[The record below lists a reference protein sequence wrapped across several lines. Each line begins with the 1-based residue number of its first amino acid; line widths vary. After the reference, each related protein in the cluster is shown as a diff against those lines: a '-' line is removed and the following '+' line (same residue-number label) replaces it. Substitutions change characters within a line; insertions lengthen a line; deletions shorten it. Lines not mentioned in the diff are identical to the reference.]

1 MGEQALAL
9 GPESAN
15 DLGVQEASQ
24 CFDMLAQLAHAQ
36 GALQSGDIVARV
48 LLTDSDNVINTGGG
62 HAYSHRERFDT
73 QHDADVLIDAKMP
86 LVWLSAT
93 GCAAD
98 R

>member
-48 LLTDSDNVINTGGG
+48 LLTDSNNVINTGGG

-73 QHDADVLIDAKMP
+73 QHDADILIDAKMP
-86 LVWLSAT
+86 LVYAICNRS
-93 GCAAD
+93 CAD
-98 R
+98 Q